1 MGSSLTRRP
10 RALLLAAVLVAL
22 LVPATALNAQDT
34 DVVYEPRHPTNPG
47 APFRPDPERANVVIA
62 RAEILQAMESVDLA
76 VNSLHGRSEVG
87 RTVQILESQRASYTR
102 DLDELQPELDVLSED
117 TEPWGIDVGAF
128 PVDELRKEFW
138 DDWLQPRSGGR
149 RHLGTD
155 MLAQIGVP
163 LRAIEDGVFERTT
176 GGGLGGLSVYMV
188 GDSGARYFY
197 THLSSAEEFV
207 EGQRIYA
214 GQTIGT
220 NGESGN
226 ARGVPHL
233 HLQIAPDG
241 ESGWDNPYPLL
252 ESLWGEGTSEPIP
265 DDPPVEPADND
276 DEP

>member
-117 TEPWGIDVGAF
+117 TEPW
-128 PVDELRKEFW
+128 
-138 DDWLQPRSGGR
+138 
-149 RHLGTD
+149 
-155 MLAQIGVP
+155 
-163 LRAIEDGVFERTT
+163 
-176 GGGLGGLSVYMV
+176 LSLI
-188 GDSGARYFY
+188 
-197 THLSSAEEFV
+197 H
-207 EGQRIYA
+207 I
-214 GQTIGT
+214 
-220 NGESGN
+220 
-226 ARGVPHL
+226 
-233 HLQIAPDG
+233 
-241 ESGWDNPYPLL
+241 
-252 ESLWGEGTSEPIP
+252 
-265 DDPPVEPADND
+265 
-276 DEP
+276 